1 MATGAGPVHQRGEQD
16 MRGAM
21 VMTAVLWAT
30 AAGAVEV
37 EERALAPEAQAPRT
51 FVGLSVLP
59 LGMGGA
65 LGLEG
70 ERAVGERVSV
80 RLGVRA
86 GASLGSQEFNG
97 RGQGSSFQNF
107 QLAATPGVR
116 FFLTGRA
123 PEGLWAGPNLELSR
137 GWTKSEFDMANPD
150 GTSGTFRTN
159 TTSWG
164 VGAELML
171 GYTLVLSQGLTV
183 QAGVGLGGGWARSSP
198 AGFGPLGAIIPTSD
212 GTGAL
217 QSQAPSEDTYVDSW
231 NFRERV
237 SLAVGWAF

>member
-1 MATGAGPVHQRGEQD
+1 
-16 MRGAM
+16 MRSAM
-21 VMTAVLWAT
+21 VVTAVLWAT

-37 EERALAPEAQAPRT
+37 EERTQEAEVQGRRT

-65 LGLEG
+65 LGLEA
-70 ERAVGERVSV
+70 ERAVGERISV

-86 GASLGSQEFNG
+86 GASLSSQESAG
-97 RGQGSSFQNF
+97 RGSEFQNF

-137 GWTKSEFDMANPD
+137 GWMNSKYDTLSSD
-150 GTSGTFRTN
+150 GSTGTLSLDS
-159 TTSWG
+159 TSWG

-171 GYTLVLSQGLTV
+171 GYTLVLSRGLTV
-183 QAGVGLGGGWARSSP
+183 QAGVGFGGGWSRASP
-198 AGFGPLGAIIPTSD
+198 AGLLLPIGATVPSSSTR
-212 GTGAL
+212 AL
-217 QSQAPSEDTYVDSW
+217 QVQVPAEETYVESW
-231 NFRERV
+231 SFRERV